1 MPKRYVFSIR
11 AGHKKIFLFGGMAM
25 SPILY
30 SDSTLTNRYQTTVPN
45 IIRKALRLEKQDK
58 IRYTVQPDGSVIMSR
73 ANQAEDDPVLA
84 KFLTFLANDIS
95 QNPQNVSAI
104 DSNLLDRVRPLVSD
118 VEIDLDSP
126 LSDEDE

>member
-1 MPKRYVFSIR
+1 
-11 AGHKKIFLFGGMAM
+11 MA
-25 SPILY
+25 PLLY
-30 SDSTLTNRYQTTVPN
+30 SDSTLTNRYQTTIPN
-45 IIRKALRLEKQDK
+45 IIRKALGLEKKDK

-73 ANQAEDDPVLA
+73 VNRAEDDPALV
-84 KFLTFLANDIS
+84 KFLTFLADDIS
-95 QNPQNVSAI
+95 QNPQNVRAM

>member
-1 MPKRYVFSIR
+1 
-11 AGHKKIFLFGGMAM
+11 M
-25 SPILY
+25 SPLLY

-45 IIRKALRLEKQDK
+45 IIRKALRLEKKDK

-73 ANQAEDDPVLA
+73 ANQAENDPVLA
-84 KFLTFLANDIS
+84 KFLTFLADDIS

-104 DSNLLDRVRPLVSD
+104 DSSLLNRVRALVVE

-126 LSDEDE
+126 LSDKDE

>member
-1 MPKRYVFSIR
+1 
-11 AGHKKIFLFGGMAM
+11 M
-25 SPILY
+25 SPLLY

-45 IIRKALRLEKQDK
+45 IIRKALRLEKKDK

-73 ANQAEDDPVLA
+73 ANQAENDPVLA
-84 KFLTFLANDIS
+84 KFLTFLADDIS

>member
-1 MPKRYVFSIR
+1 
-11 AGHKKIFLFGGMAM
+11 M
-25 SPILY
+25 SPLLY

-45 IIRKALRLEKQDK
+45 IIRKTLRLEKKDK

-84 KFLTFLANDIS
+84 KFLTFLADDIS

>member
-1 MPKRYVFSIR
+1 
-11 AGHKKIFLFGGMAM
+11 M
-25 SPILY
+25 SPLLY

-45 IIRKALRLEKQDK
+45 IIRKTLRLEKQDK

-73 ANQAEDDPVLA
+73 VNQAENDPVLS

-104 DSNLLDRVRPLVSD
+104 DSNLLDRVRPLVSN

>member
-1 MPKRYVFSIR
+1 
-11 AGHKKIFLFGGMAM
+11 M
-25 SPILY
+25 SPLLY

-45 IIRKALRLEKQDK
+45 IIRKALRLEKKDK

-73 ANQAEDDPVLA
+73 ANPAEDDPVLA
-84 KFLTFLANDIS
+84 KFLTFLAADIS

-104 DSNLLDRVRPLVSD
+104 DSNLLDRVQTLVSN
-118 VEIDLDSP
+118 VEIDLDGP

>member
-1 MPKRYVFSIR
+1 
-11 AGHKKIFLFGGMAM
+11 M
-25 SPILY
+25 SPLLY
-30 SDSTLTNRYQTTVPN
+30 SDSTLTNRYQTTIPN
-45 IIRKALRLEKQDK
+45 IIRKALRLEKKDK

-73 ANQAEDDPVLA
+73 ANQAENDPVLA
-84 KFLTFLANDIS
+84 EFLTFLADDIS

>member
-1 MPKRYVFSIR
+1 
-11 AGHKKIFLFGGMAM
+11 M
-25 SPILY
+25 SPLLY
-30 SDSTLTNRYQTTVPN
+30 SDSTLTNRYQTTIPN
-45 IIRKALRLEKQDK
+45 IIRKALRLEKKDK

-73 ANQAEDDPVLA
+73 ANQAENDPVLA
-84 KFLTFLANDIS
+84 EFLTFLADDIS

-126 LSDEDE
+126 LSDEGE

>member
-1 MPKRYVFSIR
+1 
-11 AGHKKIFLFGGMAM
+11 M

-118 VEIDLDSP
+118 VEIDLDSQ